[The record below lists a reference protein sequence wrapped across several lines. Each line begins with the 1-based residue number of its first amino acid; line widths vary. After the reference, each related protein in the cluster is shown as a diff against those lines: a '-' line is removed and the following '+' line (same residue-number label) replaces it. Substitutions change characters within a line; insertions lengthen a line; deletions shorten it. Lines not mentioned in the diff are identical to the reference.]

1 MSKTK
6 LNSWKNTC
14 QKLDAPKLK
23 RWFKK
28 LLHRKNRRKAKQ
40 DPEGHKDK
48 PLDPWAID

>member
-1 MSKTK
+1 MSQQNAWKRTCRK
-6 LNSWKNTC
+6 LG
-14 QKLDAPKLK
+14 APNLK

-40 DPEGHKDK
+40 DPESKDK